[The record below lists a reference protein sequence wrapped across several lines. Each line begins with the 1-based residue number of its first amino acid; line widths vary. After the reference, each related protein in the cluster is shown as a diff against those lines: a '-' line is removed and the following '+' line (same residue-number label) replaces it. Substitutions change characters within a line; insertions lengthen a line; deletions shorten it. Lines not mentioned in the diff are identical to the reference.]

1 MAIAIFVNGVKG
13 HAALQLSR
21 DLDIQYKTAFVLSH
35 KIREALAGEQG
46 ETVSGTVSVD
56 GAYFGGYV
64 KPSNY
69 KENRRDRRLAK
80 NQNGKRKVAV
90 VAREKGGRTVTKVFN
105 SEAAGVA
112 DIAAVIELGSTV
124 HADEAPHWDALHDR
138 FLTKR
143 INHEWAYSDE
153 GACTNDAELFFS
165 RVRRAEIGIHHHIA
179 GPYFAAY
186 VAEMA
191 WRDDNRRVSNG
202 EQYLMTASA
211 ALKHPVSRQWKGYWQ
226 RAAG

>member
-1 MAIAIFVNGVKG
+1 MRLKDREAVNRGRNQTAAESPWRRPGLGYISQYRGSSASLMMGSRPIFKCKGCEHQFSVTSGTIFASHKLPVKDYLLAIAIFVNGVKG

-21 DLDIQYKTAFVLSH
+21 DLDVQYKTAFVLSH

-46 ETVSGTVSVD
+46 ETVSGTVAVD

-112 DIAAVIELGSTV
+112 DIAA
-124 HADEAPHWDALHDR
+124 P
-138 FLTKR
+138 
-143 INHEWAYSDE
+143 
-153 GACTNDAELFFS
+153 
-165 RVRRAEIGIHHHIA
+165 
-179 GPYFAAY
+179 
-186 VAEMA
+186 
-191 WRDDNRRVSNG
+191 
-202 EQYLMTASA
+202 
-211 ALKHPVSRQWKGYWQ
+211 Q
-226 RAAG
+226 R

>member
-1 MAIAIFVNGVKG
+1 MDNNFANSHTDGHCYYVNSVKG
-13 HAALQLSR
+13 HAGLQLSR
-21 DLDIQYKTAFVLSH
+21 DLDCQYKTAFVLSH

-56 GAYFGGYV
+56 GAYFDGYV

-112 DIAAVIELGSTV
+112 EIASVIELVQPFTPTKPRIGTRST
-124 HADEAPHWDALHDR
+124 
-138 FLTKR
+138 
-143 INHEWAYSDE
+143 
-153 GACTNDAELFFS
+153 
-165 RVRRAEIGIHHHIA
+165 IA
-179 GPYFAAY
+179 F
-186 VAEMA
+186 
-191 WRDDNRRVSNG
+191 
-202 EQYLMTASA
+202 
-211 ALKHPVSRQWKGYWQ
+211 
-226 RAAG
+226 